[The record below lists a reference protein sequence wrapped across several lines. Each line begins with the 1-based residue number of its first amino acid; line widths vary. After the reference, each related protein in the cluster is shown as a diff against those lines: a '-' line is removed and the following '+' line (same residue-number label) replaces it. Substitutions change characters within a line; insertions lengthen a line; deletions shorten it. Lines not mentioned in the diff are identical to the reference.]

1 MNESRSFMVS
11 EIVESLDADDTL
23 VGNCS
28 LANFRTCLG
37 KIEMGDNQTA
47 AIDQVTA
54 LELRVKVGEIVRT
67 VELKAVKSEP

>member
-1 MNESRSFMVS
+1 
-11 EIVESLDADDTL
+11 
-23 VGNCS
+23 
-28 LANFRTCLG
+28 
-37 KIEMGDNQTA
+37 MGDNQTA